1 MALLNRNQILEAKDI
16 KTKVIPVPEWG
27 GDIMIKQLSAKEYN
41 DITMNMVNIRKMAAK
56 QLSLKKNSD
65 ENLEDAINEL
75 AIKNQ
80 KILLIIKSVVDEN
93 MKPLFSE
100 ADMELLYQ
108 KNTNVIDRIIA
119 EIEDFNSVSTEDTK
133 KNLD

>member
-41 DITMNMVNIRKMAAK
+41 DITMNMVNIKKMAAK
-56 QLSLKKNSD
+56 QLSKKNAD
-65 ENLEDAINEL
+65 ENLEDAINEI

-93 MKPLFSE
+93 MKPLFTE
-100 ADMELLYQ
+100 ADLELLYQ
-108 KNTNVIDRIIA
+108 KNTNVIDKIIA
-119 EIEDFNSVSTEDTK
+119 EIEEFNAVSTEDTK

>member
-16 KTKVIPVPEWG
+16 KTKDIEVKEWG
-27 GDIMIKQLSAKEYN
+27 GTIRIKQLSAKEYN

-56 QLSLKKNSD
+56 QLSSKKNAD

-93 MKPLFSE
+93 MKPLFTE
-100 ADMELLYQ
+100 ADMELIYQ
-108 KNTNVIDRIIA
+108 KNTNVIDRIIT
-119 EIEDFNSVSTEDTK
+119 EIEAFNAVATEENK
-133 KNLD
+133 KN

>member
-16 KTKVIPVPEWG
+16 QTKDIEVKEWG
-27 GDIMIKQLSAKEYN
+27 GTIRIKQLSAKEYN
-41 DITMNMVNIRKMAAK
+41 DIFMNMINIRKMAAK
-56 QLSLKKNSD
+56 QLSKKNTN
-65 ENLEDAINEL
+65 ENLEEAINEL

-80 KILLIIKSVVDEN
+80 KILIIIKSVVDEN
-93 MKPLFSE
+93 MNPLFTE

-108 KNTNVIDRIIA
+108 KNTNVINRLIE
-119 EIEDFNSVSTEDTK
+119 EIEEFNSVSTEDVK

>member
-16 KTKVIPVPEWG
+16 QTKDIEVKEWG
-27 GDIMIKQLSAKEYN
+27 GTIRIKQLSAKEYN
-41 DITMNMVNIRKMAAK
+41 DIFMNMINIRKMAAK
-56 QLSLKKNSD
+56 QLSKKNAD
-65 ENLEDAINEL
+65 ENLEEAINEL

-80 KILLIIKSVVDEN
+80 KILIIIKSVVDEN
-93 MKPLFSE
+93 MNSVFTE

-108 KNTNVIDRIIA
+108 KNTNVINKIIA
-119 EIEDFNSVSTEDTK
+119 EIEEFNSVSTEDVK

>member
-16 KTKVIPVPEWG
+16 KTKVIPVSEWG

-56 QLSLKKNSD
+56 QLSSKKNAD

-93 MKPLFSE
+93 MKPLFTE

-108 KNTNVIDRIIA
+108 KNTNVIDKIIA
-119 EIEDFNSVSTEDTK
+119 EIEEFNANSIEETK

>member
-1 MALLNRNQILEAKDI
+1 MALLSRNQILEAKDI
-16 KTKVIPVPEWG
+16 KTKDIEVPEWG
-27 GDIMIKQLSAKEYN
+27 GTIRIKQLSAKEYN

-56 QLSLKKNSD
+56 QLSSKKNSD

-80 KILLIIKSVVDEN
+80 KILLLIKSIVDEN

-119 EIEDFNSVSTEDTK
+119 EIEEFNANSIEETK
-133 KNLD
+133 KN

>member
-41 DITMNMVNIRKMAAK
+41 DITMNMVNIKKMAAK
-56 QLSLKKNSD
+56 QLSKKNGD
-65 ENLEDAINEL
+65 ENLEEAINEL

-80 KILLIIKSVVDEN
+80 KILLLIKSIVDEN

-108 KNTNVIDRIIA
+108 KNTNVIDKIIA
-119 EIEDFNSVSTEDTK
+119 EIEEFNSVSTEDAK

>member
-16 KTKVIPVPEWG
+16 QTKDIEVKEWG
-27 GDIMIKQLSAKEYN
+27 GTIRIKQLSAKEYN
-41 DITMNMVNIRKMAAK
+41 DIFMNMINIRKMAAK
-56 QLSLKKNSD
+56 QLSKKNAD
-65 ENLEDAINEL
+65 ENLEETINEL

-80 KILLIIKSVVDEN
+80 KILIIIKSVVDEN
-93 MKPLFSE
+93 MNPLFTE

-108 KNTNVIDRIIA
+108 KNTNVINKIIA
-119 EIEDFNSVSTEDTK
+119 EIEEFNSVSTEDVK

>member
-56 QLSLKKNSD
+56 QLSSKKNAD
-65 ENLEDAINEL
+65 ENLEDAINEI

-80 KILLIIKSVVDEN
+80 KILLIIKSVIDEN
-93 MKPLFSE
+93 MKPLFTE
-100 ADMELLYQ
+100 ADLELLYQ

-119 EIEDFNSVSTEDTK
+119 EIEEFNSVSTEDAK

>member
-16 KTKVIPVPEWG
+16 QTKDIEVTEWG
-27 GDIMIKQLSAKEYN
+27 GTIRIKQLSAKEHN
-41 DITMNMVNIRKMAAK
+41 DIVMNMINIRKMAAK
-56 QLSLKKNSD
+56 QLSKRNTN

-93 MKPLFSE
+93 MKPLFGE
-100 ADMELLYQ
+100 EDIELLYQ
-108 KNTNVIDRIIA
+108 KNTNVIDKIVA
-119 EIEDFNSVSTEDTK
+119 EIEEFNSVSTEDTK